1 MFLFFDWCLPYG
13 EKILGVLTHG
23 LGNLALK
30 DESEVLDEEP
40 LCVISKPTKLSPL
53 AVVWTL
59 VWWELV
65 CRFYLFVVMVAEE
78 EKKKPPPTQL
88 PLGSREAGGQVIQRR
103 CVMGSSLSMPRI
115 GGMCQL
121 CNWRLGMAAISCS
134 PQVILPWDHPPKP
147 INVFLKPQLGERT
160 VGDKKKKKRK
170 KSRTF

>member
-1 MFLFFDWCLPYG
+1 M
-13 EKILGVLTHG
+13 LTHG

-78 EKKKPPPTQL
+78 EKKTHL
-88 PLGSREAGGQVIQRR
+88 PLN
-103 CVMGSSLSMPRI
+103 C
-115 GGMCQL
+115 
-121 CNWRLGMAAISCS
+121 
-134 PQVILPWDHPPKP
+134 PWVPEKLEDRSYKGA
-147 INVFLKPQLGERT
+147 V
-160 VGDKKKKKRK
+160 
-170 KSRTF
+170 

>member
-1 MFLFFDWCLPYG
+1 M
-13 EKILGVLTHG
+13 LTHG

-78 EKKKPPPTQL
+78 EKKPTSHSIA
-88 PLGSREAGGQVIQRR
+88 LGFQRSWRTGHTKALCDGVITVNAQ
-103 CVMGSSLSMPRI
+103 
-115 GGMCQL
+115 
-121 CNWRLGMAAISCS
+121 NW
-134 PQVILPWDHPPKP
+134 
-147 INVFLKPQLGERT
+147 
-160 VGDKKKKKRK
+160 GDVP
-170 KSRTF
+170 TL